1 MKEFNRSTTVSHDKI
16 AAWIHIENSLVV
28 WLSNIHSKLQSAYT
42 FKCGLLTHEI
52 CPHTEKVLIDS
63 LMPKNWFSKAACT
76 ADYLQ

>member
-42 FKCGLLTHEI
+42 FKCGLSPTKFALTLR
-52 CPHTEKVLIDS
+52 KVLID
-63 LMPKNWFSKAACT
+63 LMSKNWFSKAACI